1 MTKELQ
7 SLANELGQVLKQ
19 KKIRLATAESCTG
32 GGLGYWIT
40 SVPGSSVWYERGF
53 ITYTN
58 KSKIEM
64 LNVKPHTLDMFG
76 AVSEPVV
83 LEMAEGALS
92 QSNADITIAVS
103 GIAGPDGGSPDKPVG
118 TVWIAYA
125 GKNMRTETVVD
136 VFPGDREA
144 VRLGTIKRALENLIK
159 LTTSYKH
166 P

>member
-1 MTKELQ
+1 MNELAA
-7 SLANELGQVLKQ
+7 LAEELGQLLKH
-19 KKIRLATAESCTG
+19 KHIRLATAESCTA

-40 SVPGSSVWYERGF
+40 SVAGSSEWYERGF

-64 LNVKPHTLDMFG
+64 LNVKPHTLDMYG

-125 GKNMRTETVVD
+125 GKNMRTETYLD

-144 VRLGTIKRALENLIK
+144 IRLGTIKRVLEHMMI
-159 LTTSYKH
+159 LTKAYTH

>member
-1 MTKELQ
+1 MNELAA
-7 SLANELGQVLKQ
+7 LAEELGQLLIHKHI
-19 KKIRLATAESCTG
+19 KLATAESCTA
-32 GGLGYWIT
+32 GGLGYWLT
-40 SVPGSSVWYERGF
+40 SAPGSSAWYERGF

-58 KSKIEM
+58 QSKIEM

-125 GKNMRTETVVD
+125 GKNMRTETYVD
-136 VFPGDREA
+136 VFPGDRQA
-144 VRLGTIKRALENLIK
+144 VRLGTIKHVLEHMMILAK
-159 LTTSYKH
+159 THTH

>member
-1 MTKELQ
+1 
-7 SLANELGQVLKQ
+7 
-19 KKIRLATAESCTG
+19 
-32 GGLGYWIT
+32 
-40 SVPGSSVWYERGF
+40 
-53 ITYTN
+53 
-58 KSKIEM
+58 M

-125 GKNMRTETVVD
+125 GKNMRTETYVD
-136 VFPGDREA
+136 VFPGDRQA
-144 VRLGTIKRALENLIK
+144 VRLGTIKHVLEHMMILAK
-159 LTTSYKH
+159 THTH